1 MRKRQQKKSGLKT
14 ILGILVIVGI
24 AFGIYKYQQY
34 NYFINTP
41 ADPNNTEETIFTIK
55 KGDNLK
61 KIALGLEEEN
71 IILNKESFS
80 LYGRLNGLDKEI
92 KTGRFPLQSSLTTP
106 EIYETI
112 ISNRTRE
119 EIVTIPEGS
128 TIKDIDKIL
137 EKLQL
142 TRSGEFI
149 STTNDFNN
157 YSKYGFL
164 EEEKLKDLPHPLEG
178 YLFPDTYFV
187 TANNFSSESFLSLL
201 LNTFDK
207 KALPVIANSERSL
220 DEVVIV
226 ASMIEKEANKDADRP
241 IIGGIIWKRLDEGWL
256 LGIDATLL
264 YLKEDREID
273 YFDLR
278 ENTPYNTRL
287 NGGLPPG
294 PIANP
299 GLASIKAAV
308 QPEESEYYYYLT
320 SRDGEMIY
328 SKTDS
333 EHIMNKNR
341 YL

>member
-1 MRKRQQKKSGLKT
+1 MRKRQQKKSGFKT
-14 ILGILVIVGI
+14 ILGILVIVGL

-41 ADPNNTEETIFTIK
+41 VDPENIEETIFTIK

-61 KIALGLEEEN
+61 KIALSLEEEN
-71 IILNKESFS
+71 LILDKDSFS
-80 LYGRLNGLDKEI
+80 WYGRLNGLDKEI
-92 KTGRFPLQSSLTTP
+92 KTGRFPLLSSQTTP
-106 EIYETI
+106 EIYDTI

-142 TRSGEFI
+142 TQAGEFLA
-149 STTNDFNN
+149 TTNNFNN

-164 EEEKLKDLPHPLEG
+164 NREKLEKLPHPLEG

-187 TANNFSSESFLSLL
+187 SASNFSSESFLSLL
-201 LNTFDK
+201 LNTFEK
-207 KALPVIANSERSL
+207 KAIPVITGSDRPGE
-220 DEVVIV
+220 EVLIV
-226 ASMIEKEANKDADRP
+226 ASMIEKEANKDVDRP

-264 YLKEDREID
+264 YLKDDREID

-278 ENTPYNTRL
+278 EDTPYNTRL

-299 GLASIKAAV
+299 GLASIKAAA
-308 QPEESEYYYYLT
+308 QPKESEYYYYLT

-333 EHIMNKNR
+333 EHVTNKNL